1 MRIKRY
7 MRPLSE
13 AAKLSENYF
22 QPALDSWT
30 FEINQKTPHA
40 SDLQPPQ
47 INLKMADVKE
57 MQFP

>member
-1 MRIKRY
+1 